1 METEIERTLHSC
13 GNSVQTYYT
22 DSSYLHILPQME
34 LKVFRFFF
42 FFEQWDCN
50 STLKDV
56 QVLSRAK
63 DRICGKCRT

>member
-1 METEIERTLHSC
+1 MEIVFKHII
-13 GNSVQTYYT
+13 QTVATCIFY
-22 DSSYLHILPQME
+22 HKWN
-34 LKVFRFFF
+34 LKCSDFFF